1 MAGGDKAEFLQNVTR
16 GSFLYPALNYRQSGG
31 ALSFSAG
38 VVFSFLGQILEN
50 LSGSWIWEL
59 RAPVFYRLWR

>member
-1 MAGGDKAEFLQNVTR
+1 MAGGDKAEFLHNVTR

-31 ALSFSAG
+31 TLSFSAG

-50 LSGSWIWEL
+50 LRRSWIGAL